1 MKAKR
6 EKIHHSPI
14 TESKT
19 SRSRLM
25 AAFLAIIL
33 GDIGVH
39 KFYLGKPWWGLIYF
53 VFSWTFIP
61 LVIGVIEGIIYLLM
75 TDQEFANKYS

>member
-1 MKAKR
+1 MAAAK
-6 EKIHHSPI
+6 HHSLI

-19 SRSRLM
+19 NRSRRM
-25 AAFLAIIL
+25 AGFLAIIL

-61 LVIGVIEGIIYLLM
+61 LIIGVIEGIMYLSM
-75 TDQEFANKYS
+75 PDQEFKSKYS